1 MTHLNKDLNPTRE
14 RVFTLRDLTAYCAR
28 CVVSTPVERETLFL
42 EAVNV
47 FCNHL
52 AASNQRRQRA
62 DMFAHILNIG
72 IAQVRSSVHR
82 QENMSSC

>member
-28 CVVSTPVERETLFL
+28 CAISSPVERETLFH

-52 AASNQRRQRA
+52 ASSSQRRQRA

-72 IAQVRSSVHR
+72 VAQARFFFP
-82 QENMSSC
+82 ENVII